1 VGGAPHL
8 RALGV
13 RGRRLDV
20 LRDQGCLA
28 ILVGL
33 RIPPRDLLERAGLDE
48 RTDVVIV
55 DDLGEAIEVAEAR
68 VPAHSRAG

>member
-1 VGGAPHL
+1 
-8 RALGV
+8 
-13 RGRRLDV
+13 
-20 LRDQGCLA
+20 
-28 ILVGL
+28 VGL

-68 VPAHSRAG
+68 VPAHARAG